1 MNYLQNISLLYV
13 SCYTYK
19 SLWEPFFKLKDKYI
33 GNTVQTYL
41 CTDVML
47 DNNINFEDPIFNNT
61 KILNF
66 NQKSNFTLNGNL
78 FDRYLYYLE
87 QIESEYILYFY
98 DDMFPIKSVDM
109 NKLNNLLDIM
119 KNNELIKI
127 IKLSLDSHPFYH
139 GSMICINETVFT
151 KANNNFDHYI
161 FNVQPILI
169 RKDFFIEMVNYC
181 KQNNKCTHQNG
192 GLEIHGTDFFKI
204 NKDYICLR
212 VTDEIVKIPY
222 DGGVVLSGI
231 ISEEM
236 KQYFKEKE
244 DIEIETYE
252 NNLIFELTKEEYD
265 CLGDSIKILYN
276 KYNFAPITK

>member
-1 MNYLQNISLLYV
+1 MNHLQNISLLYV

-33 GNTVQTYL
+33 GDAIQTYL
-41 CTDVML
+41 CTDIML
-47 DNNINFEDPIFNNT
+47 DNNINFGHPIFNNT

-98 DDMFPIKSVDM
+98 DDMLPLKSVNM

-119 KNNELIKI
+119 KNNKLIKI
-127 IKLSLDSHPFYH
+127 IKLSLDSYPFYN
-139 GSMICINETVFT
+139 GSMVHINETVFT
-151 KANNNFDHYI
+151 KANNNMDKYI

-181 KQNNKCTHQNG
+181 KQNNKLTHQNG
-192 GLEIHGTDFFKI
+192 GLEVHGTDFFKI

-212 VTDEIVKIPY
+212 VIDEIVKIPA
-222 DGGVVLSGI
+222 GCGVVASGI

-244 DIEIETYE
+244 DIQIETYE
-252 NNLIFELTKEEYD
+252 NNLIFKLTKDEYD
-265 CLGDSIKILYN
+265 CLGDRLKIEYN
-276 KYNFAPITK
+276 QNNIASITK

>member
-1 MNYLQNISLLYV
+1 MNHLHNISLLYV

-19 SLWEPFFKLKDKYI
+19 SLWEPFFKLKNKYI
-33 GNTVQTYL
+33 GNAIQTYL
-41 CTDVML
+41 CTDIML
-47 DNNINFEDPIFNNT
+47 DNNINFEDSIFNNT

-78 FDRYLYYLE
+78 FDRYLYYLQ
-87 QIESEYILYFY
+87 QIETEYILYFY
-98 DDMFPIKSVDM
+98 DDMFPIEKVDL
-109 NKLNNLLDIM
+109 NKINNLLDIM

-127 IKLSLDSHPFYH
+127 IKLSLDSYPFYH
-139 GSMICINETVFT
+139 GYNIMIDDIHFT
-151 KANNNFDHYI
+151 IANNNMDDYM

-169 RKDFFIEMVNYC
+169 NTKYFIEMVKYC
-181 KQNNKCTHQNG
+181 KQHNTCTHQNG
-192 GLEIHGTDFFKI
+192 GLEIYGTEFFKI
-204 NKDYICLR
+204 NTDYISLR
-212 VTDEIVKIPY
+212 VINEVIKIPC
-222 DGGVVLSGI
+222 DHGVVVSGI

-265 CLGDSIKILYN
+265 CVGDRLKIMYN
-276 KYNFAPITK
+276 EYNIAPITK

>member
-1 MNYLQNISLLYV
+1 MNHLQNISLLYV

-19 SLWEPFFKLKDKYI
+19 SLWEPFFKLKNKYI
-33 GNTVQTYL
+33 GNAIQTYL
-41 CTDVML
+41 CTDIML
-47 DNNINFEDPIFNNT
+47 DNNINFEDSIFNNT

-78 FDRYLYYLE
+78 FDRYLYYLQ
-87 QIESEYILYFY
+87 QIETEYILYFY
-98 DDMFPIKSVDM
+98 DDMFPIEKVDL
-109 NKLNNLLDIM
+109 NKINNLLDIM
-119 KNNELIKI
+119 KNNESIKI
-127 IKLSLDSHPFYH
+127 IKLSLDSYPFYH
-139 GSMICINETVFT
+139 GSMVYINDTVFT
-151 KANNNFDHYI
+151 KAHNTFDHYI

-192 GLEIHGTDFFKI
+192 GLEIHGTDYFKI
-204 NKDYICLR
+204 NKDYISLR
-212 VTDEIVKIPY
+212 VINEVIKIPC
-222 DGGVVLSGI
+222 DHGVVVSGI

-265 CLGDSIKILYN
+265 CVGDRLKIMYN
-276 KYNFAPITK
+276 EYNIAPITK